1 MKKIKKYLSTEIAQI
16 INLLKLLE
24 NKKIDKGFDRLCS
37 QGVKT
42 IKKKGK
48 IIFFGNG
55 GSAADAQHLATELS
69 CRFRL
74 NRKALP
80 GLSLVTDT
88 SAITAIGN
96 DFNFKFIFSRQL
108 EALAN
113 KNDLAIAITTSGNSK
128 NLIEAAKFAK
138 KKGIKFFCLSG
149 NNGGKL
155 KRYVSDSIIIP
166 SKVTSQIQV
175 IEILIGQMFCSY
187 LEDFFLRKNLKD
199 R

>member
-1 MKKIKKYLSTEIAQI
+1 MKNKNKYLSSEIIQT
-16 INLLKLLE
+16 INLLKLVN
-24 NKKIDKGFDRLCS
+24 NKNINKDFERLCS
-37 QGVKT
+37 AGVNT

-80 GLSLVTDT
+80 GLSLATDT

-96 DFNFKFIFSRQL
+96 DFKFSYIFSRQL
-108 EALAN
+108 EAIAN

-128 NLIEAAKFAK
+128 NLIEAAKLAK
-138 KKGIKFFCLSG
+138 KKRIKIFCLAG
-149 NNGGKL
+149 NKGGKL
-155 KRYVSDSIIIP
+155 KKYVDGSLIIP

-175 IEILIGQMFCSY
+175 VEILIGQMFCSY
-187 LEDFFLRKNLKD
+187 LEDFFYKKKI
-199 R
+199 

>member
-1 MKKIKKYLSTEIAQI
+1 MKSSLKFLNKEIDEV
-16 INLLKLLE
+16 INLLIQIKNSKNKAFE
-24 NKKIDKGFDRLCS
+24 NHCS
-37 QGVKT
+37 EGTKT

-55 GSAADAQHLATELS
+55 GSASDAQHLATELS
-69 CRFRL
+69 CRFKL

-80 GLSLVTDT
+80 GLSLATDT

-108 EALAN
+108 EAISN
-113 KNDLAIAITTSGNSK
+113 KNDLVIAITTSGNSK
-128 NLIEAAKFAK
+128 NLIEAAKYAK
-138 KKGIKFFCLSG
+138 KNRINFFCLSG

-155 KRYVSDSIIIP
+155 KKYVQNSIIIP

-175 IEILIGQMFCSY
+175 AEILIGQMFCSY
-187 LEDFFLRKNLKD
+187 LEEFFFKKKN
-199 R
+199 

>member
-1 MKKIKKYLSTEIAQI
+1 M
-16 INLLKLLE
+16 
-24 NKKIDKGFDRLCS
+24 
-37 QGVKT
+37 QGIKT

-155 KRYVSDSIIIP
+155 KRYVSGSIIIP

-187 LEDFFLRKNLKD
+187 LEDFFFKKKFKG
-199 R
+199 